1 MPSLKVVDRSATVA
15 FCPVAGLLAT
25 GTMAG
30 ALDASFDTA
39 SRLEV
44 SLRACVFRE

>member
-1 MPSLKVVDRSATVA
+1 MPALKTIEGQPATVA
-15 FCPVAGLLAT
+15 FCPVANLLAT

-39 SRLEV
+39 SRLDV
-44 SLRACVFRE
+44 RFVV